1 MVQIG
6 MCKVNISP
14 YIGCPLGGFAARKDV
29 SQGIHDE
36 LYAKIVVI
44 EERELIVLV
53 STDLLCIPAEI
64 VKKIRALAAQRIGAR
79 EECIA
84 IAATHTH
91 SGPELR
97 VDAQETPNPSY
108 VQNLID
114 DIAGGIYAAWRVREP
129 ARIGIGS
136 GTIHGIGVNRRH
148 PDGLP
153 VDPEVG
159 VLRFDFE
166 SGRLGGIFINYTC
179 HPVVLGPDNLLI
191 SADYPGYT
199 TRLIERVKGHEV
211 IVMFT
216 NGATG
221 DINTGHSADLSAL
234 GYPIPGRTFERAEK
248 LGTMLAG
255 EVIKTLETI
264 ESSSELAVDAKT
276 KVVSLALKDLPTLEQ
291 VQCDVREKH
300 KVLNDLLIEGASEE
314 LVTKAKVEKLYADL
328 LLERVQERGK
338 NTARGSVDVELQ
350 AIRINDC
357 ALLAFPG
364 ELFVEIGLN
373 IKKKSPFKGTY
384 ILGYTNGYMGYLPT
398 VEAFREGGYETV
410 SARFVPESA
419 RIVERE
425 LLDLL
430 KSLQEKG
437 G

>member
-1 MVQIG
+1 MIQLG
-6 MCKVNISP
+6 MCKVNITP

-53 STDLLCIPAEI
+53 STDLLCIPAEV
-64 VKKIRALAAQRIGAR
+64 VKKIRSLAAQRIGTR
-79 EECIA
+79 EEWIA

-97 VDAQETPNPSY
+97 IDAKETPNPSY

-166 SGRLGGIFINYTC
+166 SGQPGGVLINYTC

-199 TRLIERVKGHEV
+199 TRLIERVKGDGAIV
-211 IVMFT
+211 IFT

-264 ESSSELAVDAKT
+264 ELKTEVTVAAKRKILSLELKE
-276 KVVSLALKDLPTLEQ
+276 LPTLEQ
-291 VQCDVREKH
+291 VQNNVKA
-300 KVLNDLLIEGASEE
+300 KQVVLNQVLAEGAPEKR
-314 LVTKAKVEKLYADL
+314 VIKAKVDKLYAEL
-328 LLERVQERGK
+328 LLENVTHQAKTPVMHSIEI
-338 NTARGSVDVELQ
+338 ELQ
-350 AIRINDC
+350 AIRIGNC
-357 ALLAFPG
+357 ALLTFPG

-373 IKKKSPFKGTY
+373 IKKRSPFEQTY
-384 ILGYTNGYMGYLPT
+384 ILGYTNGYVGYLPT
-398 VEAFREGGYETV
+398 VQAFQEGGYEAV
-410 SARFVPESA
+410 SSRFTPESA
-419 RIVERE
+419 RIIECEAV
-425 LLDLL
+425 DLL
-430 KSLQEKG
+430 RSL
-437 G
+437 

>member
-1 MVQIG
+1 MIQLG
-6 MCKVNISP
+6 TCKVNITP
-14 YIGCPLGGFAARKDV
+14 YIGCPLGGFAARKDM
-29 SQGIHDE
+29 SQGIHDD

-44 EERELIVLV
+44 EEREPVVLV
-53 STDLLCIPAEI
+53 STDLLCLPAEV
-64 VKKIRALAAQRIGAR
+64 VKKIRGLAAQRIGTR

-97 VDAQETPNPSY
+97 PHEKKIASPAY

-114 DIAGGIYAAWRVREP
+114 DIVGGIYAAWRVREP

-136 GTIHGIGVNRRH
+136 GNIQGIGVNRRH

-179 HPVVLGPDNLLI
+179 HAVVLGPDNLLI

-199 TRLIERVKGHEV
+199 TRLIERVKGDGA

-255 EVIKTLETI
+255 EVIKTLEII
-264 ESSSELAVDAKT
+264 ELKTEVTVAAKRKILSLELKE
-276 KVVSLALKDLPTLEQ
+276 LPTLEQ
-291 VQCDVREKH
+291 VQNDVKEKQAALNQ
-300 KVLNDLLIEGASEE
+300 VLAEGASEE
-314 LVTKAKVEKLYADL
+314 LVSKAKVDKLYAEL
-328 LLERVQERGK
+328 LLENVMHQAKTPVMNSIEL
-338 NTARGSVDVELQ
+338 ELQ
-350 AIRINDC
+350 VIRIGHC
-357 ALLAFPG
+357 ALLTFPG

-373 IKKKSPFKGTY
+373 IKKRSPFEQTY
-384 ILGYTNGYMGYLPT
+384 ILGYTNGYVGYLPT
-398 VEAFREGGYETV
+398 VLAFQEGGYEAV
-410 SARFVPESA
+410 SSRFAPESA
-419 RIVERE
+419 RVVEHE
-425 LLDLL
+425 SVDLL
-430 KSLQEKG
+430 QSFKDE
-437 G
+437 